1 MGHDACR
8 FLGLLDS
15 VGLDQHVSVPTH
27 ISGHTLDLI
36 ITRNSDQ
43 LLVSSP
49 WTDYLFSDHLPV
61 HCNIQVEKPLL
72 KSKQISFRKLKSIDI
87 SSLRD
92 DLSKSDL
99 CSNAID
105 SLELN
110 DLVTRYDEA
119 VYHQLWIVMHLPLI
133 NKTVT
138 KRPIVPW
145 FNNEIKTAKRMRRRA
160 ERKWRKTKLRLDFL
174 DYKAKKNRA
183 TFEMKKARQEFYTDF
198 IAENSHDT
206 RKLFRSAKTLFN
218 HESELHFQGYSDSN
232 ATLANDIGNF
242 FIKKVDV
249 IRTGLRYRSRQHPFS

>member
-1 MGHDACR
+1 MSDDLDACR
-8 FLGLLDS
+8 FLELLDS

-72 KSKQISFRKLKSIDI
+72 KSKRISFRKLKSIDI

-92 DLSKSDL
+92 DLSRSDL

-110 DLVTRYDEA
+110 DLVTHYDEA
-119 VYHQLWIVMHLPLI
+119 LSIQYNTILYLTTLHLG
-133 NKTVT
+133 
-138 KRPIVPW
+138 
-145 FNNEIKTAKRMRRRA
+145 AKS
-160 ERKWRKTKLRLDFL
+160 
-174 DYKAKKNRA
+174 
-183 TFEMKKARQEFYTDF
+183 AR
-198 IAENSHDT
+198 
-206 RKLFRSAKTLFN
+206 
-218 HESELHFQGYSDSN
+218 
-232 ATLANDIGNF
+232 
-242 FIKKVDV
+242 
-249 IRTGLRYRSRQHPFS
+249 